1 MGRAEPGGVLATRYQ
16 LRAVLRRDEMGIVW
30 LARDGLLHRDVAVKP
45 VPLASSPGEAGQE
58 SPHQRV
64 LRDARALAR
73 LDHSNIRA
81 VFDIVETAGV
91 PGSCFRLPRSGP
103 LPFAQ

>member
-30 LARDGLLHRDVAVKP
+30 LARDGLLHRDVAVMAAP
-45 VPLASSPGEAGQE
+45 QAPLPEQAGQE

-64 LRDARALAR
+64 LRDAVR
-73 LDHSNIRA
+73 
-81 VFDIVETAGV
+81 
-91 PGSCFRLPRSGP
+91 
-103 LPFAQ
+103 

>member
-45 VPLASSPGEAGQE
+45 VPLAASPGEAGQE
-58 SPHQRV
+58 SPQQRV
-64 LRDARALAR
+64 LRDAVR
-73 LDHSNIRA
+73 
-81 VFDIVETAGV
+81 
-91 PGSCFRLPRSGP
+91 
-103 LPFAQ
+103 